1 MSTEPV
7 WNSWP
12 CWALESNCRLPFVIS
27 CRFVFACRSYPIPY
41 SSDLSFNRF
50 QCRFP
55 LQKEKWKKKLTRT
68 PLSFSILTYMCDVL
82 RWKSTS
88 NKRGK
93 GKREKKERK
102 GKKRLGKKK
111 FFFQASLA
119 GGFFVK
125 TMAGLKAQLFFRG
138 TLAGVRVT
146 PRSSGFIQDEK
157 AVTMLAD

>member
-1 MSTEPV
+1 MCCDE
-7 WNSWP
+7 N
-12 CWALESNCRLPFVIS
+12 L
-27 CRFVFACRSYPIPY
+27 
-41 SSDLSFNRF
+41 
-50 QCRFP
+50 
-55 LQKEKWKKKLTRT
+55 LQTKEG
-68 PLSFSILTYMCDVL
+68 
-82 RWKSTS
+82 
-88 NKRGK
+88 NGK
-93 GKREKKERK
+93 GRRKREKE
-102 GKKRLGKKK
+102 KKDLEKKNF